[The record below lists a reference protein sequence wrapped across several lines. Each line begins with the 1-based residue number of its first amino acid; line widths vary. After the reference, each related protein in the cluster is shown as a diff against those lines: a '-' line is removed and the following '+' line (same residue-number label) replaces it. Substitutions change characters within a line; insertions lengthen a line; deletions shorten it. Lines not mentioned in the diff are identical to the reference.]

1 MFLKSGGFETVL
13 KPGVSILPNL
23 LKAMKLGEGAKSPV
37 SIYCQISKRT
47 CMKKY
52 IKFSGGFSV
61 RNISRQST

>member
-1 MFLKSGGFETVL
+1 MFMQCCIGLTNVSEIRGFETVL

-37 SIYCQISKRT
+37 ALQISKRT

-52 IKFSGGFSV
+52 IKFSGRF
-61 RNISRQST
+61 QC